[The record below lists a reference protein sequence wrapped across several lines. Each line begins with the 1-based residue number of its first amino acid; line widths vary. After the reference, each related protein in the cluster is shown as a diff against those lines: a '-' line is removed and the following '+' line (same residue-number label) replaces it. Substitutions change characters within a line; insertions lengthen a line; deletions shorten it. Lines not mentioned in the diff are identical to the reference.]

1 MFINLSIYTQKLIFE
16 HRNKQDLYMDT
27 YTYSLMS
34 MYWVLTVW
42 LLRSK
47 TSSFIPWNTL
57 ECTKEKKQRQYEQL
71 RV

>member
-34 MYWVLTVW
+34 MY
-42 LLRSK
+42 
-47 TSSFIPWNTL
+47 
-57 ECTKEKKQRQYEQL
+57 
-71 RV
+71 